1 MRKWDRR
8 GAGRGGIY
16 ATALQHFPPLLLS
29 EFRAARTL
37 FSFFAALGG
46 AAKRAMTAYTA
57 HTPESGARPPGAP
70 SAPSGRRGFELL
82 VEAFRS
88 EAEKNFTSSL
98 AEKNFGDMWRLT
110 GTFERRFTT

>member
-1 MRKWDRR
+1 MRGGLGGDVRKWDRR

-88 EAEKNFTSSL
+88 EAEKEFY
-98 AEKNFGDMWRLT
+98 KFPG
-110 GTFERRFTT
+110 